1 MTPKSSKYF
10 PKIFYYIKTNNFL
23 EILTISNFYYKK
35 LLTIFLFLFFTNC
48 SSEKKYDKTKALPA
62 LEYLGEE
69 VIDESLKDTS
79 IKLPKSQ
86 INQIWLGSASK
97 TNQQIENISKSFS
110 YRENGWSFDKKNEI
124 DLRRTWY
131 KNIFYFED
139 FAKSFVYSPII
150 TNQKIFNIDSS
161 GDVSAFSLQSKELL
175 WHKRIF
181 EKLWLKNYKV
191 AHLGACDNKLFA
203 VAGVNQIKA
212 LSQDNGEIL
221 WQKDLSVIFNS
232 TPICDGEAVY
242 ISSSDNKTFA
252 LNSENGEIKWIHYG
266 IAKSLAIFG
275 SGQPVVYKD
284 VLVASYSSGEIYAID
299 KKTGQNLWSQD
310 LNLNQVYNS
319 DFFLNDVD
327 ATPLVKNDVV
337 YAIGNGGLM
346 KAISLK
352 TGEDIWKKSIAS
364 VVDFWLAGDFL
375 YVINSDNKLLAVY
388 KKTGGIKWMVQLPD
402 FRNPKKL
409 ATKFNYIGVIMA
421 GDKLLASREDGEL
434 FIISPFDGKIE
445 KTFSLNKKV
454 LHVPIIIENKMYFYG
469 MNRYKTKL
477 IELE

>member
-1 MTPKSSKYF
+1 MSPKNSNF
-10 PKIFYYIKTNNFL
+10 FRKILFVIKKKNFL
-23 EILTISNFYYKK
+23 ELINIFNIFDKK
-35 LLTIFLFLFFTNC
+35 LLFILSLLILANC
-48 SSEKKYDKTKALPA
+48 SSEKKYDKTKAVPA
-62 LEYLGEE
+62 VDY
-69 VIDESLKDTS
+69 VSDIKIDESLKNIS
-79 IKLPKSQ
+79 IQLPKAQ
-86 INQIWLGSASK
+86 INQNWLGSSSK
-97 TNQQIENISKSFS
+97 TNQQIENISKDFS
-110 YRENGWSFDKKNEI
+110 YQESGGYFNKRNEI
-124 DLRRTWY
+124 NLRRTWY
-131 KNIFYFED
+131 KNIFYYED

-150 TNQKIFNIDSS
+150 LNQKIFNIDSS
-161 GDVSAFSLQSKELL
+161 GDVSAFDLKSKKLL

-191 AHLGACDNKLFA
+191 AHLGACDDKLFA
-203 VAGVNQIKA
+203 VAGVNQVKA
-212 LSQDNGEIL
+212 INQNDGELL

-252 LNSENGEIKWIHYG
+252 LNAKSGEIKWIHYG
-266 IAKSLAIFG
+266 ISKALAIFG
-275 SGQPVVYKD
+275 SAQPLVYND
-284 VLVASYSSGEIYAID
+284 FLIASYSSGEIYAIN
-299 KKTGQNLWSQD
+299 KKTGESLWTQD
-310 LNLNQVYNS
+310 LNSNKAYNS
-319 DFFLNDVD
+319 DFFLNDID

-375 YVINSDNKLLAVY
+375 YVINSDNKLLAVS
-388 KKTGGIKWMVQLPD
+388 KKTGGIKWIVQLPD
-402 FRNPKKL
+402 FKNPKKI
-409 ATKFNYIGVIMA
+409 ATKFNYIGIIMA
-421 GDKLLASREDGEL
+421 GDKLIASREDGEL

-445 KTFSLNKKV
+445 NTFSLNKKV